1 MIWNITFMDCCLENC
16 FCIWLVKIWSM
27 VVAVLLVILVS
38 LFLIGIM
45 PFLRIILKNY
55 CNFFYIFH
63 DQERW
68 GWNHLQHEITCLNL
82 LSVKMFSNGSIWP
95 LGYLCKT
102 LKIVFFF
109 FLKRISIDIG
119 STSSECLLKPFRV
132 LNSTDWWS
140 YSETPPSFFAFRL
153 DGYLYSF

>member
-1 MIWNITFMDCCLENC
+1 MISQNMVYGCCC
-16 FCIWLVKIWSM
+16 FIGNPSEFIFDWYH
-27 VVAVLLVILVS
+27 AVFTNYIEKLL
-38 LFLIGIM
+38 
-45 PFLRIILKNY
+45 Y
-55 CNFFYIFH
+55 FFYIFH

-68 GWNHLQHEITCLNL
+68 GWNHLQHEITYLNL